1 VKYFFFH
8 IVGRY
13 SFADVSPYG
22 SHEQRHGVPTHLLR
36 AFGATLD
43 DDDDDD
49 DAGQLVFLQ

>member
-49 DAGQLVFLQ
+49 AGQLVFLQ